1 MPDLDSRRSA
11 PRQEAEMCGLAGRYH
26 AERLASAPDW
36 RLRAD
41 ALLAH
46 RGPDGSG
53 VFADERCELVHRRLA
68 IQDLSPTGAQP
79 MTNEDGTIQV
89 VFNGE
94 IYNHWDLRRGLVGRG
109 HHLRGT
115 SDTEVLAH
123 LYEEE
128 GPGFVR
134 RLRGIFAIALY
145 DRSRRRLL
153 LARDRV
159 GVKPLYYA
167 GPGTDGEWI
176 FASEIKAILA
186 RPGFRPRIDRQA
198 CYDFL
203 GLGFIP
209 EPMTGYANI
218 ASLPPGGCLTIDP
231 HAMRLES
238 IAVPPPVPDDSY
250 DLDAARERCAERLLD
265 AVASQSVA
273 DVPVAALL
281 SGGIDSSLVVAAH
294 CHAVGRAPETFSV
307 SFPDP
312 THDESA
318 AAAAVAKHCGTRHHA
333 VDATEYTGT
342 TDDLLGLL
350 RHFDQ
355 PFADPSCF
363 ATYWVARAIRDR
375 GIICALSGDGG
386 DEVFGGYPRFWQAPR
401 LHALA
406 QAPHWVLAAGEVGG
420 DLLTRIT
427 ADTGRRL
434 AKASHLAYA
443 GREDSSVILSGL
455 SNYLSEEEK
464 ASLVAPEARDGL
476 RPCHRL
482 FDGHRPLAAPDTE
495 ELSRR
500 MTESMFRVTLPGDML
515 RKVDMMSMR
524 AGVEIR
530 VPLLDEDVVAVG
542 LALPHRLKTDGR
554 QGKRVLRSLAARWLP
569 RDIARLPKRGFGVPL
584 DVLAP
589 AGFDDALADLLT
601 GDGARTRGLVAPA
614 LVRGWLDRF
623 AGRDD
628 SARHGDLSRG
638 GLLQRLLTLV
648 ALESWMRDQGLSW

>member
-1 MPDLDSRRSA
+1 
-11 PRQEAEMCGLAGRYH
+11 MCGLAGRYH
-26 AERLASAPDW
+26 AGSLTPAPGW
-36 RLRAD
+36 HVRAG

-46 RGPDGSG
+46 RGPDGTG
-53 VFADERCELVHRRLA
+53 AYTDERCELVHRRLA

-79 MTNEDGTIQV
+79 MPNEDGSIWV

-94 IYNHWDLRRGLVGRG
+94 IYNHWDLRRDLAARG

-115 SDTEVLAH
+115 SDTEVLTH

-128 GPGFVR
+128 GPGFVG

-145 DRSRRRLL
+145 DRRLRRLV
-153 LARDRV
+153 LARDRF

-176 FASEIKAILA
+176 FASEMKAILA
-186 RPGFRPRIDRQA
+186 RPGFHPRIDRQA

-209 EPMTGYANI
+209 EPMTGYTNI
-218 ASLPPGGCLTIDP
+218 AALPPGGYLTVDP
-231 HAMRLES
+231 GGIRLGS
-238 IAVPPPVPDDSY
+238 IALPPPAPDDSY
-250 DLDAARERCAERLLD
+250 DLDRARERCAERLLD
-265 AVASQSVA
+265 AVAAQTIA

-294 CHAVGRAPETFSV
+294 CHALGRAPDTFSV

-312 THDESA
+312 THDESS
-318 AAAAVAKHCGTRHHA
+318 AAAAVARHCGTRHQT
-333 VDATEYTGT
+333 VDATDYTGS
-342 TDDLLGLL
+342 TDDLLALL

-363 ATYWVARAIRDR
+363 ATHWVARAIRDR

-401 LHALA
+401 LRNLA
-406 QAPHWVLAAGEVGG
+406 QVPHWVLAAGTLSGG
-420 DLLTRIT
+420 LLQRLTT
-427 ADTGRRL
+427 DAGRRL
-434 AKASHLAYA
+434 AKATHLADA
-443 GREDSSVILSGL
+443 GRGDSSVILSGL

-464 ASLVAPEARDGL
+464 ADLVAPEARDGL

-482 FDGHRPLAAPDTE
+482 FDGHHPLAAPDTE

-500 MTESMFRVTLPGDML
+500 MTESMLRVTLPADML

-524 AGVEIR
+524 AGVEVR
-530 VPLLDEDVVAVG
+530 VPLLDEEVVAVG

-554 QGKRVLRSLAARWLP
+554 QGKRVLRSLAERWLP
-569 RDIARLPKRGFGVPL
+569 RDIAQLPKRGFGVPL

-589 AGFDDALADLLT
+589 AGFDEALADLLA
-601 GDGARTRGLVAPA
+601 GDGSRTRGLVAPS
-614 LVRGWLDRF
+614 LVRGWLERF
-623 AGRDD
+623 AGRDRA
-628 SARHGDLSRG
+628 ARRGDLSRG

-648 ALESWMRDQGLSW
+648 ALESWMRDRGLTW

>member
-1 MPDLDSRRSA
+1 
-11 PRQEAEMCGLAGRYH
+11 MCGLAGRYH
-26 AERLASAPDW
+26 AAHLAPAPAW
-36 RLRAD
+36 GARAD

-53 VFADERCELVHRRLA
+53 TFADERCELVHRRLA

-79 MTNEDGTIQV
+79 MSNEDGSIVV

-94 IYNHWDLRRGLVGRG
+94 IYNHWDLRRGLTARG

-128 GPGFVR
+128 GPRFVS

-145 DRSRRRLL
+145 DRRLRRLV
-153 LARDRV
+153 LARDRF

-176 FASEIKAILA
+176 FASEMKAILA
-186 RPGFRPRIDRQA
+186 RPGFQPRIDRQA

-203 GLGFIP
+203 GLGFVP
-209 EPMTGYANI
+209 EPMTGYSNI
-218 ASLPPGGCLTIDP
+218 AALPPGGCLTVGPDGM
-231 HAMRLES
+231 HLES
-238 IAVPPPVPDDSY
+238 IAVAPPLPDESD
-250 DLDAARERCAERLLD
+250 DIDRARERCADRLLD
-265 AVASQSVA
+265 SVAAQSIA

-318 AAAAVAKHCGTRHHA
+318 AAAAVARHCGTQHHD
-333 VDATEYTGT
+333 VDASDYTGS
-342 TDDLLGLL
+342 TDDLFALL

-363 ATYWVARAIRDR
+363 ATHWVARAIRDR

-406 QAPHWVLAAGEVGG
+406 QAPHWVLAAGEVSGG
-420 DLLTRIT
+420 LLQHLT
-427 ADTGRRL
+427 ADAGRRI
-434 AKASHLAYA
+434 AKASHLADA
-443 GREDSSVILSGL
+443 GRRDSSVILSGL

-524 AGVEIR
+524 AGVEVR
-530 VPLLDEDVVAVG
+530 VPLLDEGVVEVG

-554 QGKRVLRSLAARWLP
+554 QGKRVLRSLADRWLP

-589 AGFDDALADLLT
+589 AGFDAAITELLV
-601 GDGARTRGLVAPA
+601 GDGARTRGLVAPT
-614 LVRGWLDRF
+614 LVRDWLDRF
-623 AGRDD
+623 AGRD
-628 SARHGDLSRG
+628 RTGRRGDLSRG
-638 GLLQRLLTLV
+638 GLLQRLLSLV
-648 ALESWMRDQGLSW
+648 ALELWMRDQALTW

>member
-1 MPDLDSRRSA
+1 
-11 PRQEAEMCGLAGRYH
+11 MCGLAGRYH
-26 AERLASAPDW
+26 AERLTSAPGW
-36 RLRAD
+36 QARAD
-41 ALLAH
+41 LLLSH

-53 VFADERCELVHRRLA
+53 AFADDRCELVHRRLA
-68 IQDLSPTGAQP
+68 IQDLSSTGDQP
-79 MTNEDGTIQV
+79 MANEDGAILV

-94 IYNHWDLRRGLVGRG
+94 IYNHWELRRELTARG
-109 HHLRGT
+109 HRFRGT
-115 SDTEVLAH
+115 SDTEVLPH

-128 GPGFVR
+128 GPRFVD

-145 DRSRRRLL
+145 DRRLSRLV
-153 LARDRV
+153 LARDRF
-159 GVKPLYYA
+159 GVKPLYYS
-167 GPGTDGEWI
+167 GPGTDGEWV
-176 FASEIKAILA
+176 FASEMKAILA
-186 RPGFRPRIDRQA
+186 RPGFHPRIDRQA
-198 CYDFL
+198 CYDFI
-203 GLGFIP
+203 GLGFVP

-218 ASLPPGGCLTIDP
+218 ASLPPGGCLTVDRSRI
-231 HAMRLES
+231 RLDA
-238 IAVPPPVPDDSY
+238 IAVTPPSPDGSA
-250 DLDAARERCAERLLD
+250 DLDVARERCAERLLD
-265 AVASQSVA
+265 AVAAQSVA

-318 AAAAVAKHCGTRHHA
+318 AAAAVAQHCGARHHA
-333 VDATEYTGT
+333 VPATDYAGS
-342 TDDLLGLL
+342 TDDLLALL

-363 ATYWVARAIRDR
+363 ATYWVSRAIRDR

-401 LHALA
+401 LFTLA
-406 QAPHWVLAAGEVGG
+406 HAPHWVLAAGEVGG
-420 DLLTRIT
+420 GLLQRVT
-427 ADTGRRL
+427 ADAGRRL
-434 AKASHLAYA
+434 AKATHLADA
-443 GREDSSVILSGL
+443 SRDDSSVLLAGL

-464 ASLVAPEARDGL
+464 ASLVAPEARAGL
-476 RPCHRL
+476 RPAHRL
-482 FDGHRPLAAPDTE
+482 FDGHRPPAAPDTE

-530 VPLLDEDVVAVG
+530 VPLLDEEVVAVG

-554 QGKRVLRSLAARWLP
+554 VGKRVLRSLADRWLP

-589 AGFDDALADLLT
+589 AGLEVAMTDLLT
-601 GDGARTRGLVAPA
+601 GDGARTHGLVAPA
-614 LVRGWLDRF
+614 QVRRWLGRFAERGATVRG
-623 AGRDD
+623 
-628 SARHGDLSRG
+628 GDVSRG

-648 ALESWMRDQGLSW
+648 ALELWMRDQGLTW